1 MFYMN
6 IYRSIKYIL
15 TFSMNNGLKMTNF
28 AYLRVSTNQQDNQ
41 NQKLSV
47 LDYCNSHNIASV
59 KIIEDTVSGK
69 IPWKNRKIGEILQSS
84 KKGDSIIVAEVSRL
98 GRSTLQVLEILE
110 FAAKHEIS
118 VHIAKNRFIMDGS
131 MQATITATILGLAA
145 QIEREFMS
153 LRTRE
158 ALIKCKQEGKILG
171 RPKGEAATLKLDK
184 NHNEIISYLEK
195 KISKRSIAKLIE
207 CSPTSLYHWLKRR
220 KIKI

>member
-1 MFYMN
+1 MF
-6 IYRSIKYIL
+6 RVD
-15 TFSMNNGLKMTNF
+15 NGLKMTNF

-47 LDYCNSHNIASV
+47 LDYCNSHNIAPI
-59 KIIEDTVSGK
+59 KITEDTVSGK
-69 IPWKNRKIGEILQSS
+69 THWKERKIGEILQAA
-84 KKGDSIIVAEVSRL
+84 KKGDVITVAEVSRL

-118 VHIAKNRFIMDGS
+118 VHIAKNRFVMDGS

-158 ALIKCKQEGKILG
+158 ALVKCKLEGKILG
-171 RPKGEAATLKLDK
+171 RPKGEAATLKLDAQ
-184 NHNEIISYLEK
+184 HEEIVSYLKK

-207 CSPTSLYHWLKRR
+207 CSPTSLYHWIKRR
-220 KIKI
+220 RIKI

>member
-1 MFYMN
+1 
-6 IYRSIKYIL
+6 
-15 TFSMNNGLKMTNF
+15 MTNF

-41 NQKLSV
+41 NQKLSI
-47 LDYCNSHNIASV
+47 LDYCNSHNIAPIR
-59 KIIEDTVSGK
+59 IIEDTVSGK
-69 IPWKNRKIGEILQSS
+69 IPWKDRKIGEILQSA
-84 KKGDSIIVAEVSRL
+84 KKGDLIIVAEVSRL

-158 ALIKCKQEGKILG
+158 ALAKCRQEGKILG
-171 RPKGEAATLKLDK
+171 RPKGEAATLKLDER
-184 NHNEIISYLEK
+184 HDEIISYLKK

-220 KIKI
+220 KIKTNGY